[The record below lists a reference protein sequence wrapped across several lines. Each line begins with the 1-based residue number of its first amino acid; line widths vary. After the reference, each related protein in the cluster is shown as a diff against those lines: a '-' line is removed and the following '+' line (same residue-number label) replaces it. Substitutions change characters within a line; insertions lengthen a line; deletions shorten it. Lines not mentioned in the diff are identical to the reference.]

1 MDFTHRNSGVSL
13 SRGMSDE
20 EKLNCLGNYW
30 CSLVRCCTIWSCIAD
45 LYLCKKVYQI
55 ILCIILWIGYWTCEL
70 YSDKVL
76 YCPR

>member
-30 CSLVRCCTIWSCIAD
+30 CSLVRCYVCM
-45 LYLCKKVYQI
+45 V
-55 ILCIILWIGYWTCEL
+55 L
-70 YSDKVL
+70 YSRFVFVQEGISDNSMHYSL
-76 YCPR
+76 DWLLDL